1 MTSPY
6 HPRHRRPRGAHGRSG
21 RSGRSS
27 RLPSPSDILLAAMTL
42 TLLLLT
48 GFAAG
53 GLMAHP
59 F

>member
-1 MTSPY
+1 MTRPY
-6 HPRHRRPRGAHGRSG
+6 RPRHRRPRGAHGRSG
-21 RSGRSS
+21 RPS
-27 RLPSPSDILLAAMTL
+27 RLFPAPSDILLAAL
-42 TLLLLT
+42 SLVTLLLA